1 MGALSL
7 TGTLVSLY
15 DIEPIQKSLAEL
27 GGVEPLCDV
36 LTVEESGPTDS
47 MALKALDN
55 LMGQEEARAAFLSD
69 PRHLHKLLTV
79 FEHAWKVDDLDDLDI
94 PGTVADI
101 LLQVLMD
108 DDKAQHAVMASG
120 KLPNLMAFL
129 DEKVTLDE
137 DRQDDQE
144 ELDKLLEIK
153 KTVSKVVIYAT
164 SSGKSTFH
172 ILIFL
177 NLNPRLNS
185 LNFLSC

>member
-1 MGALSL
+1 MRAFSH

-27 GGVEPLCDV
+27 GCVEPLCDV
-36 LTVEESGPTDS
+36 LNVEESGPTDS

-55 LMGQEEARAAFLSD
+55 LMGQEEARTAFLSD
-69 PRHLHKLLTV
+69 PRHLHKLLKV
-79 FEHAWKVDDLDDLDI
+79 FEHSWKVDDLDDLDI

-120 KLPNLMAFL
+120 KLPDLMAFL

-144 ELDKLLEIK
+144 EMDKLLEIK

-172 ILIFL
+172 ALIFL
-177 NLNPRLNS
+177 NLNPRLK
-185 LNFLSC
+185 L